1 MATSFNHMAVAP
13 ARNKRKGIPMRSPCQ
28 RDMIEAPGVVFRFP
42 DKINTPSVNGDH
54 INSETS
60 NVSAIDIL
68 PSSAGLPSGLGAKT
82 AAAVIAAAAAVTLS
96 SSDSSDS
103 FNNSTADN
111 TAPTITTTAGTD
123 SGDAI
128 DITAA
133 ASATADALTQSKQQ
147 EQQQQQQ
154 QGEMG
159 QHVQQSAPFS
169 DTTDPGKESS
179 DQDGAAALG
188 SANSTPLLKPT
199 TGPSSIS
206 AGAVP
211 IHRSASNV
219 LHYPELLTDL
229 RDKLIQIHQISGHGS
244 NHNSSG
250 IESDGNHHTSAA
262 NSSVPRRSRVRRA
275 GRGGASGAF
284 GERETPSRRGRH
296 YYPSVGARRSGLR
309 GGNSQ
314 NSRASASS
322 PGADSS
328 NTLDPSSAAAAAA
341 VAKSSG
347 VSFHRR
353 HSIGTIQSQAE
364 DDEEIVDVEDDG
376 DDEDDEDDGPLALAS
391 AAPHQYNLPVSYR
404 HSSNNGNHYKHQQ
417 ARRQHDGQV
426 SGTAASAK
434 RHHPLGN
441 GAVPASGVPSAS
453 GKRKRESSGI
463 DRPSKS
469 PSAPQAKRTAHGHQ
483 PFHRHQSPA
492 AASIP
497 TSSGSGRR
505 SCASCGANS
514 TPCWRPG
521 LIDKV
526 TLCNQCG
533 LRYKK
538 GKVYCPT
545 CSYVPTK
552 TEIAT
557 GGALE
562 CKRCMSR
569 IVRQHNRPSSPS
581 TSRASESPTPDL

>member
-1 MATSFNHMAVAP
+1 MAVAP

-28 RDMIEAPGVVFRFP
+28 RDMVEAPGVVFRFP
-42 DKINTPSVNGDH
+42 DKINAPPSVSGDH
-54 INSETS
+54 INHTTS
-60 NVSAIDIL
+60 DVSAIAIL

-82 AAAVIAAAAAVTLS
+82 AAAVIAAAAAVTS
-96 SSDSSDS
+96 SSSSSADS

-111 TAPTITTTAGTD
+111 TAPAISATVSTD
-123 SGDAI
+123 SGDAV
-128 DITAA
+128 DITVAA
-133 ASATADALTQSKQQ
+133 PSTADALTLSK
-147 EQQQQQQ
+147 QQQ
-154 QGEMG
+154 QGQDE
-159 QHVQQSAPFS
+159 QQQVDESVPS
-169 DTTDPGKESS
+169 PDTTSSYTTTDPGKEGS
-179 DQDGAAALG
+179 DRDGAAAALE
-188 SANSTPLLKPT
+188 SANSTPLLKPA

-250 IESDGNHHTSAA
+250 IESDGNHQANAA

-284 GERETPSRRGRH
+284 GERDTPSRRGRP

-309 GGNSQ
+309 GGDSHGARVN
-314 NSRASASS
+314 ASS
-322 PGADSS
+322 PGPDSS
-328 NTLDPSSAAAAAA
+328 NTLGVSEAAAAA
-341 VAKSSG
+341 KSSA
-347 VSFHRR
+347 VPFHRR
-353 HSIGTIQSQAE
+353 HSIGTLQSQAE
-364 DDEEIVDVEDDG
+364 DDEEIDVEEDG
-376 DDEDDEDDGPLALAS
+376 DDEGDDDEGPLALTS
-391 AAPHQYNLPVSYR
+391 ATSHQYNLPVSYR
-404 HSSNNGNHYKHQQ
+404 HSGNNNAHYKQQQ

-426 SGTAASAK
+426 SGMAASAR

-441 GAVPASGVPSAS
+441 GAAALAPGVYPPSSAAA
-453 GKRKRESSGI
+453 KRKR
-463 DRPSKS
+463 DSKS
-469 PSAPQAKRTAHGHQ
+469 PSAPQAKRVAHSHQ

-492 AASIP
+492 ASIP
-497 TSSGSGRR
+497 ASGGGGGRR

-538 GKVYCPT
+538 GKVYCST

-569 IVRQHNRPSSPS
+569 IVRQPQRPSSPS
-581 TSRASESPTPDL
+581 SSRASESPTPGL